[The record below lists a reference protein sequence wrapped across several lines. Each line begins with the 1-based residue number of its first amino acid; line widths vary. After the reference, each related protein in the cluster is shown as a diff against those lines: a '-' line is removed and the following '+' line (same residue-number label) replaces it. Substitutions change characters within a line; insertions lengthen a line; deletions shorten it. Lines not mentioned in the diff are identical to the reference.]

1 MIRFL
6 ADENFNRI
14 FVHALRKAHPAID
27 LVVAQEA
34 GLTGSTDEVLLEWAA
49 QHGRVLLSHDYT
61 TLAAKAYERVRRGQR
76 MSGVLLMRDDL
87 PVASV
92 VDEIILR
99 AECSS
104 SAEWEGVVSYLD
116 VD

>member
-1 MIRFL
+1 
-6 ADENFNRI
+6 
-14 FVHALRKAHPAID
+14 
-27 LVVAQEA
+27 
-34 GLTGSTDEVLLEWAA
+34 
-49 QHGRVLLSHDYT
+49 
-61 TLAAKAYERVRRGQR
+61 
-76 MSGVLLMRDDL
+76 MSGVLLMSDDL

-92 VDEIILR
+92 VDEMILR